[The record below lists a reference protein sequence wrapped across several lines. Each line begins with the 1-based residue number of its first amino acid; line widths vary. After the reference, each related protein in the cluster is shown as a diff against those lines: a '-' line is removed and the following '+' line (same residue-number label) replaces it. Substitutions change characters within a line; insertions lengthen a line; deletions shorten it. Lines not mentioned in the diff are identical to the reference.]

1 MSAPSPD
8 QPSQEE
14 IEAYMAQLRQ
24 APVQDLLLQA
34 FSVLGTGA
42 EVKLGLPDARILI
55 DAMDA
60 LVGVAAPTLGEQGG
74 QLAEAVGQLKM
85 AQVQAEKQVAAQQ
98 GGQQEPGAG
107 EAAAAPP
114 PQPAEPEKKQT
125 DKLWIPGRD
134 G

>member
-1 MSAPSPD
+1 
-8 QPSQEE
+8 
-14 IEAYMAQLRQ
+14 MAQLRQ

-42 EVKLGLPDARILI
+42 EVKLGLRDARILI

-98 GGQQEPGAG
+98 AGQQGPG
-107 EAAAAPP
+107 EEAAAPP
-114 PQPAEPEKKQT
+114 PQPAEPETKQT